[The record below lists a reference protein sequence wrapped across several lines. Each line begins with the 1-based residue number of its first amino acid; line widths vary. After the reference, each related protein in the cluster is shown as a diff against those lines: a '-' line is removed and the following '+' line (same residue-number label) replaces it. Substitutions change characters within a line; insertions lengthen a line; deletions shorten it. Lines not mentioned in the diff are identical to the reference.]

1 MTAGL
6 STLSQLNSEMFTAM
20 TKKVDRL
27 TSGIQDIAGKHGVK
41 VQIHHVGTMWSC
53 FFTTNEVNNFED
65 VKTCDEK
72 YFAKFY
78 HRLLAHRV
86 YTAPSQYE
94 SEVVY
99 HNMQNDFEKKG
110 IIFMDMDSAVQ
121 QYPELVRQYFDKLV
135 DAGENKMAALNSAV
149 WSGGTPIYTPK
160 RVNIE
165 VAYSKLFS
173 DKCW

>member
-27 TSGIQDIAGKHGVK
+27 TAGIQDAADKYGVK

-53 FFTTNEVNNFED
+53 FFTANEVNNFED

-78 HRLLAHRV
+78 HRLLAHGV

-94 SEVVY
+94 TNFLSNKHTDEDIEKTIQAY
-99 HNMQNDFEKKG
+99 ND
-110 IIFMDMDSAVQ
+110 S
-121 QYPELVRQYFDKLV
+121 FDDL
-135 DAGENKMAALNSAV
+135 AQ
-149 WSGGTPIYTPK
+149 
-160 RVNIE
+160 
-165 VAYSKLFS
+165 
-173 DKCW
+173 